1 MIVNFLII
9 LENEAIKVAHK
20 KRLKDKHIEETS
32 AKELKTARTS
42 PLIFLPPEEVS
53 FCFKY

>member
-1 MIVNFLII
+1 MIVQSLII
-9 LENEAIKVAHK
+9 LENEAIKVAH

-42 PLIFLPPEEVS
+42 PLVFLPPEEVS
-53 FCFKY
+53 FCFEY